1 VTGMA
6 CGECLHP
13 REPWYHGSPLRL
25 TVLRAASTVTR
36 DRDLARVFSHKP
48 TLVCI
53 EDDGGLKHDG
63 KLPGYLYV
71 VAEEVAEGDVAPHPR
86 SAMAPAREWLTTR
99 PLRLALVEPT
109 EIRADEVLPESEREA
124 LLTAHLEA
132 REERVGG
139 C

>member
-1 VTGMA
+1 
-6 CGECLHP
+6 
-13 REPWYHGSPLRL
+13 
-25 TVLRAASTVTR
+25 VLRTGSTVTR

-48 TLVCI
+48 ALVCI
-53 EDDGGLKHDG
+53 EDDGSLRHDG

-71 VAEEVAEGDVAPHPR
+71 VAEKVAEGDVTAHPR

-109 EIRADEVLPESEREA
+109 EIRADEMLPESERRA
-124 LLTAHLEA
+124 LLAVHLEA
-132 REERVGG
+132 GQERVRG